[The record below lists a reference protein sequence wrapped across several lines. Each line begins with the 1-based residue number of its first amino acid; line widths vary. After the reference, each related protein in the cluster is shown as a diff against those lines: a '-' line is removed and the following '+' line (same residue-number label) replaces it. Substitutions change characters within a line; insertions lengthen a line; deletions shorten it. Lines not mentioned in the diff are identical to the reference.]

1 MRYNILYATF
11 KALRAMLYE
20 AGLEIQ
26 RIDFTN
32 DIKTRE
38 SLRNLTFVVDFFDR
52 HINDQE
58 EFVFARLE
66 PFEPS
71 VLDKF
76 RQEHRKIRELTTG
89 LRTLIAIYGSLT
101 TEAERIQ
108 LGSALRRSFNEFL
121 AFTVIHLVAEEET
134 VNALLW
140 RYYTDEALEDVEVSI
155 ESNKMSAS
163 RQNGW
168 KWMLRGLNNPE
179 IVYLLR
185 AVENN
190 YREIDFNNIISLAE
204 KELSNL
210 RFRQVL
216 EGLTEGQMTA

>member
-1 MRYNILYATF
+1 
-11 KALRAMLYE
+11 MLYE
-20 AGLEIQ
+20 TGLEIQ
-26 RIDFTN
+26 RVDFTRQQEAQSTL
-32 DIKTRE
+32 K
-38 SLRNLTFVVDFFDR
+38 NLTFVIDFIDQ

-58 EFVFARLE
+58 DFVFTRLE
-66 PFEPS
+66 SLEPS

-76 RQEHRKIRELTTG
+76 AQEHIKGRELANH
-89 LRTLIAIYGSLT
+89 LRTLISIFNSLT
-101 TEAERIQ
+101 TEPERIQ

-121 AFTVIHLVAEEET
+121 TLNLIHLMAEEET
-134 VNALLW
+134 LNSLLW
-140 RYYTDEALEDVEVSI
+140 RHYADKTLLDIEYSI
-155 ESNKMSAS
+155 ESNKSSS
-163 RQNGW
+163 RRQIGW

-179 IVYLLR
+179 IVDLLR

-216 EGLTEGQMTA
+216 EGLTEGQMMA